1 MIYEILRSLN
11 AQNDRNLA
19 EKHVLHN
26 LLPPFNPLTDIHSI
40 HIKDNFYIA
49 GNIKHLLDL
58 FNLGLLDYP
67 YIVF

>member
-1 MIYEILRSLN
+1 MLKTIETLLKNMFYTICSPSL
-11 AQNDRNLA
+11 
-19 EKHVLHN
+19 H
-26 LLPPFNPLTDIHSI
+26 PLTDIHSI